1 MHSFRLRPFVSVVAV
16 ITAAAGCENPLSQ
29 DLFLE
34 PIASEERL
42 RNISSLTL
50 TESPQVGEAAP
61 DSRSIV
67 DDVLARYADAG
78 AESVPLSLA
87 DCRGLAL
94 ENNLDLRVQLIS
106 PAIAA
111 ERVSEEE
118 AAFEAVFFANADY
131 TKTDTPTSSTLSGS
145 QVENLSSDLGV
156 RVPLRTGGTLT
167 FDMPLTETETNNI
180 FSTLNPA
187 YTTDFSI
194 SFSQPLLRNAG
205 LRANTHGI
213 RLAVY
218 ESQISEAQTKLEV
231 IRVLTAVEQAYWRLY
246 AAREALGV
254 RRQEFDLAVSQ
265 LDRARRQ
272 VNAGAV
278 AEVEIIRAESGVAD
292 TLQGIIL
299 AENAVRDRERELKR
313 LLNAPGLDVDSS
325 QVLVPATLP
334 NPVRYRL
341 DPAVLLSEAMNRR
354 MELLQLELQLA
365 QDAST
370 IDLRRNQVLPL
381 VLLDYTYNV
390 NGLGPT
396 WGDSFDL
403 LNDRNFED
411 HRIGVRVE
419 VPLGNEAAESRLQQ
433 AVYSRFQRLASRKA
447 REQLISQEV
456 LNAIDQIESNW
467 QRVLA
472 GRQNVILNARTLEA
486 EQRQFDLGLRTSTDV
501 LDAQTNFAN
510 ARLNELQAL
519 VEYQIA
525 QVDLAFA
532 TGMVLGAAQV
542 AWEPL
547 EPQSDRDLLDPPAV
561 EPAEGG

>member
-313 LLNAPGLDVDSS
+313 LLNAPGLDVDSA